1 MAYRIMI
8 ISFKHKGLE
17 LFFIKN
23 DKRLL
28 DAKQVK
34 KLSILLDTLDNAETI
49 EDLDI
54 PGVRLHQL
62 SGDKKNLWSMRV
74 SGNWRLTF
82 RFEKS
87 NVFEVNLEDYH

>member
-1 MAYRIMI
+1 MI

-17 LFFIKN
+17 LFFTKN

-28 DAKQVK
+28 NAKHLK
-34 KLSILLDTLDNAETI
+34 KLSILLDALESAEII

-54 PGVRLHQL
+54 PGVKLHQL
-62 SGDKKNLWSMRV
+62 LGNRKNLWSMKV

-82 RFEKS
+82 SFNEG
-87 NVFEVNLEDYH
+87 NAFDVNLEDYH